1 MSEIIALNSNTEIS
15 EVFDQYTLRR
25 FEEDGKLWFCLA
37 DIGKV
42 LELSE
47 STTRAMKSRNW
58 FDNDEMVTVTNSNGG
73 ADLTYVSESALFRIL
88 NRSSSPKARPF
99 ERWVSKEVL
108 PSIRKTGSYSVTKTP
123 IEIIFQYSTNQL
135 ETAKAVAA
143 MLELEEKKHQEAL
156 AEEQNIRNTVYNALN
171 EVKQDYV
178 VLLNTFV
185 GRSGWSDMREVA
197 AILHIKGLGRNKLF
211 RFLRENFVLD
221 KNNKPFRKFVDN
233 GYFKLAEV
241 SVGKRSFL
249 KLMVSPEGKVFIEK
263 LLRKNSCK

>member
-1 MSEIIALNSNTEIS
+1 M
-15 EVFDQYTLRR
+15 
-25 FEEDGKLWFCLA
+25 
-37 DIGKV
+37 

-47 STTRAMKSRNW
+47 STTRMMKSRNW
-58 FDNDEMVTVTNSNGG
+58 FDNDEIVNVTNCDGG
-73 ADLTYVSESALFRIL
+73 YDLTYVSESALFRIL
-88 NRSSSPKARPF
+88 NRSNSPKARAF
-99 ERWVSKEVL
+99 ERWVTKEVL

-123 IEIIFQYSTNQL
+123 IEVIFQYSNNQL

-143 MLELEEKKHQEAL
+143 MLEIEEKKHQEKL
-156 AEEQNIRNTVYNALN
+156 AEEHNIRNTVYKALN

-185 GRSGWSDMREVA
+185 CRSGWSDMREVA
-197 AILHIKGLGRNKLF
+197 AILHIKGFGRNKIFKL
-211 RFLRENFVLD
+211 LRDKGVLD
-221 KNNKPFRKFVDN
+221 NKNKPYRKFVDN